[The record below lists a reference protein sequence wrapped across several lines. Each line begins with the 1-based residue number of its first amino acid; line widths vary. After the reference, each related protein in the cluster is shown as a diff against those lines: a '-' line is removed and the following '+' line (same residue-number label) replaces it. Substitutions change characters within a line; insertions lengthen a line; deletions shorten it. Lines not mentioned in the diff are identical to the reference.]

1 MSLLTRSAYNSAN
14 VDSAKALSKIWLMN
28 PISVLAFFLSLI
40 LATICSVIFR
50 KLSGVILLSSAL
62 RAFCE
67 SSSSGSADVVC
78 PTLYAVADL
87 CSAGRSR
94 LDWSLR
100 APGGARLRSHESP
113 SGPPREF
120 CLEFWRRGGG
130 GGFLRERSFQLSLA
144 PDGSSLFVLKR
155 ERESVAASI
164 CGGRAEFA
172 ALCDRS
178 SSCEYVSFLVPSARK
193 ASFFAKTFGDSSTA
207 FSIDSACGAGGA
219 GAEGAGAG
227 ATGAGATGAG
237 GAGTGATGAGG
248 AGTGT
253 TGAGGAGTG
262 TTEAGG
268 AGAGTTGAATAATA
282 AVDASTALVE
292 LVSDVASTVAAAL
305 ASPCFF
311 SLPKVE
317 DLSSSSFFVVF
328 EISFRS
334 SASCVF
340 GSSIL
345 RILFSRGG
353 GVGFGGM
360 GLAIPLAPVL
370 TPLFIP
376 LTPGEP
382 T

>member
-1 MSLLTRSAYNSAN
+1 
-14 VDSAKALSKIWLMN
+14 MN

-237 GAGTGATGAGG
+237 GAGTGTTGAGG

-253 TGAGGAGTG
+253 TGAAT
-262 TTEAGG
+262 
-268 AGAGTTGAATAATA
+268 AATAATA